1 MMTDIGIE
9 EGSKGHDARV
19 LIHGTELLLTTATTH
34 THCRGEPPR
43 MNEYPQVGEPRV
55 GQKTSTIAEPE
66 EAPPAPSSTVTVCY
80 FNGDPYSR
88 GAVVCSAGRQLTCGN
103 DGRWYLTGNC

>member
-1 MMTDIGIE
+1 
-9 EGSKGHDARV
+9 
-19 LIHGTELLLTTATTH
+19 
-34 THCRGEPPR
+34 

-66 EAPPAPSSTVTVCY
+66 EAPPAPGSTVTVCY